1 MAVDDWA
8 ALAMRP
14 DLEDHPNQA
23 EEDEEEWER
32 EDAKEEEDNDDDN
45 DDDEEDDDDY
55 YEVQDERRRNKI
67 IQTKPRTPWIL
78 KVVIPSGDNNYDTAS
93 VYVDPN
99 MTTARLGQS
108 VFQAVSSDYLSNERG
123 SNILVGL
130 FANDRIFYSLDC
142 ILAMKSTDAERR
154 LFSITKPI
162 KKRKVIAPPQD
173 HLSRNLYAAAIFLF
187 LSILVV
193 YGRFWSNLIY
203 SIVSIIPTDLPSMWM
218 MITYFCDWPAREL
231 YRYGP
236 SAIGWEG
243 RDMIDICTLMNRRFF
258 NGLGGG
264 RSEFDD
270 RDYWSR
276 NMETCDTM
284 YAMKEESFVRMCRPI
299 WYLTLM
305 SLCFVIVK
313 QLVVAAASYDKK
325 PKTNP
330 TDRAIL
336 KTYYALQNLFGEHQK
351 QVGLPKSGR

>member
-123 SNILVGL
+123 SNILV
-130 FANDRIFYSLDC
+130 
-142 ILAMKSTDAERR
+142 
-154 LFSITKPI
+154 
-162 KKRKVIAPPQD
+162 
-173 HLSRNLYAAAIFLF
+173 
-187 LSILVV
+187 
-193 YGRFWSNLIY
+193 
-203 SIVSIIPTDLPSMWM
+203 
-218 MITYFCDWPAREL
+218 
-231 YRYGP
+231 
-236 SAIGWEG
+236 
-243 RDMIDICTLMNRRFF
+243 
-258 NGLGGG
+258 
-264 RSEFDD
+264 
-270 RDYWSR
+270 
-276 NMETCDTM
+276 
-284 YAMKEESFVRMCRPI
+284 
-299 WYLTLM
+299 
-305 SLCFVIVK
+305 
-313 QLVVAAASYDKK
+313 
-325 PKTNP
+325 
-330 TDRAIL
+330 
-336 KTYYALQNLFGEHQK
+336 
-351 QVGLPKSGR
+351 